1 MVFITN
7 KVVNY
12 SNNDV
17 WCCYSA
23 NNPLGGPDIWK
34 VRLLPRNTR
43 TEYVIDVDYIQ
54 ADGGT
59 INGKTGW
66 WKLKQAGSFWIA
78 NNTNG
83 GLTLGGSGGIP
94 PWRAIFYYFG
104 GELRVTVFYLAK
116 HFSAA
121 EAAQFAK
128 QQLEQMGTHATTG
141 KVSFCAALV
150 RMERDTPSPR
160 SISRGAC
167 RRIGTSGP
175 EQSRPARR

>member
-23 NNPLGGPDIWK
+23 ENPSGGPDIWK
-34 VRLLPRNTR
+34 VRLLSRNTR
-43 TEYVIDVDYIQ
+43 TEYAIDVDYIQ

-83 GLTLGGSGGIP
+83 GLTLGGTGGIP
-94 PWRAIFYYFG
+94 PWRAIFYYFEDWAKNTDG
-104 GELRVTVFYLAK
+104 QSDQQIKDYLDEWEK
-116 HFSAA
+116 L
-121 EAAQFAK
+121 K
-128 QQLEQMGTHATTG
+128 DRTLP
-141 KVSFCAALV
+141 LV
-150 RMERDTPSPR
+150 D
-160 SISRGAC
+160 
-167 RRIGTSGP
+167 
-175 EQSRPARR
+175 